1 MFPPR
6 PRPALSLPRALVL
19 PCSIAIAAALL
30 MGPNDAWARSS
41 RVRARAEHSSA
52 LDSARRA
59 AKAGHLDTAIAEY
72 KSAYQK
78 FGEPRLLFELGELHL
93 RSGRLPEARR
103 FYDVYLQH
111 DPPAKG
117 RVATEERVR
126 EIELARVDLD
136 PAAASA
142 APPPAAGAVA
152 FTTTPPP
159 VDFAAPTPQPAAP
172 APTATFP
179 AAPPPP
185 RPTPPLVASTAL
197 LSPAPSTTLVAGPQT
212 AGGASMPIPP
222 WVPVFGAAVTG
233 GLLAGALVGGH
244 LANQR
249 NHELQQACGMTD
261 AGCPPERVSG
271 LRSLARMATTLWIA
285 TAVAGTGTGIAI
297 LLDARAVGLS
307 NVWSF

>member
-1 MFPPR
+1 MGP
-6 PRPALSLPRALVL
+6 SLEGQGPHRALL
-19 PCSIAIAAALL
+19 
-30 MGPNDAWARSS
+30 GTRFRSAS
-41 RVRARAEHSSA
+41 RASWTCRRRHRRIQKSLSK
-52 LDSARRA
+52 ARRA
-59 AKAGHLDTAIAEY
+59 A
-72 KSAYQK
+72 SAVSNW
-78 FGEPRLLFELGELHL
+78 GSCISGPDACPRLAVSTMRTSSTIL
-93 RSGRLPEARR
+93 RPRNASRRRSACAKSNWRGSPWTRAR
-103 FYDVYLQH
+103 
-111 DPPAKG
+111 
-117 RVATEERVR
+117 
-126 EIELARVDLD
+126 
-136 PAAASA
+136 SA
-142 APPPAAGAVA
+142 APPPAAATVA
-152 FTTTPPP
+152 FTTPTPPP
-159 VDFAAPTPQPAAP
+159 VDFAAPTLQPAAP

-185 RPTPPLVASTAL
+185 RPPPPVVASTAL

-222 WVPVFGAAVTG
+222 WVPVFGAALTG
-233 GLLAGALVGGH
+233 GLLTGALVGGH

-297 LLDARAVGLS
+297 VLDARAVGLS